1 MATTNKNIDAAT
13 TAANNAA
20 KVSTI
25 KGGSL
30 AKPITV
36 QRPVLSGLELGDKYD
51 IQYNQDYIQN
61 LLDKATIAEY
71 NRKRQEFAATENKFY
86 NELYDTQASALD
98 TIRASNSAA
107 VATGASKGMAAA
119 QQLAAILGL
128 EQASVESATDLA
140 NQRNELAAAEAEAYA
155 KNANDALDTANTLK
169 KAIAEAALNK
179 YGYDTQGYV
188 GALEYNAALQSVL
201 GEIIQ
206 SQNAASATMYNADRN
221 LAGTQYAADQNGRYY
236 SSRYNSGSGSG
247 NGSGSGSGSGSGKGY
262 NNGKQNEGTIS
273 AMQRA
278 LGLGADG
285 KWGPKS
291 QKAAQDKWGVSSA
304 DEAYKKWKAATEKA
318 DQADQGNSSKAVTTK
333 TYNGKTYSY
342 NKTTGGYVYNNKPY
356 SSESALK
363 KAIDA
368 DTKGNGGQ
376 KGIDAMTGAAP
387 SSKSVVTHTY
397 NGKTY
402 QYNRT
407 TGTYVYNNKTYASE
421 SALKAALAKDT
432 EDKNKNKNKKDKS
445 EAQRNH
451 STTGTIKQIKW
462 T

>member
-51 IQYNQDYIQN
+51 IQYNQNYIRD
-61 LLDKATIAEY
+61 LLDTATAAEY
-71 NRKRQEFAATENKFY
+71 NSKRQEFAATENKFY

-98 TIRASNSAA
+98 AIRASNSAA
-107 VATGASKGMAAA
+107 VATGATKGMAAA

-140 NQRNELAAAEAEAYA
+140 NQRNELAASEAEAYA
-155 KNANDALDTANTLK
+155 KNANTALDTANTLK

-221 LAGTQYAADQNGRYY
+221 LAGTQYAADQNGKYY
-236 SSRYNSGSGSG
+236 SSRYNGGSGSGSS
-247 NGSGSGSGSGSGKGY
+247 SGSGSGSGSGKGY
-262 NNGKQNEGTIS
+262 NNGKQDEGTIS

-318 DQADQGNSSKAVTTK
+318 DQADQGNNSKAVTTK

-363 KAIDA
+363 AAIDA

-387 SSKSVVTHTY
+387 SSAAIRGKADQADQGNSSASVVTHTY

-402 QYNRT
+402 QYNKA
-407 TGTYVYNNKTYASE
+407 TGMYVYNNKIYTSE
-421 SALKAALAKDT
+421 SALKAALAKNT
-432 EDKNKNKNKKDKS
+432 K
-445 EAQRNH
+445 
-451 STTGTIKQIKW
+451 G
-462 T
+462 